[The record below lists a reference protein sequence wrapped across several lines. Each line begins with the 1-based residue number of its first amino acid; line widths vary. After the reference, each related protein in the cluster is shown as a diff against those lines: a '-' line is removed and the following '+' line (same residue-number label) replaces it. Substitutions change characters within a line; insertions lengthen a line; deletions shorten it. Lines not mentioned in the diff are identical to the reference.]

1 MALTKRYPGQARP
14 NGRTAPKGSVK
25 GKTPTNSGHKVSG
38 KGRSAP
44 RGGAVRGSS
53 KTNMS
58 PSLRGRG
65 GQRTSGSGNYG
76 KAGSY

>member
-1 MALTKRYPGQARP
+1 MFNKRNPGEARP
-14 NGRTAPKGSVK
+14 NGRTAPKGRVK

-44 RGGAVRGSS
+44 RGGASRTTSR
-53 KTNMS
+53 TNMS
-58 PSLRGRG
+58 PSRRGRG
-65 GQRTSGSGNYG
+65 GVQSSGSGNYG